1 VWESV
6 VVILGQSRVQL
17 FGEEVLSAPIHS
29 SPIWSPNRSFKELG
43 SFLPTSISDAALGHR
58 VEVQDT
64 NTPSH
69 VLARQKTSQRGLP

>member
-1 VWESV
+1 VGICGCDSGAKSSSA
-6 VVILGQSRVQL
+6 LRR
-17 FGEEVLSAPIHS
+17 EVLSAPIHS